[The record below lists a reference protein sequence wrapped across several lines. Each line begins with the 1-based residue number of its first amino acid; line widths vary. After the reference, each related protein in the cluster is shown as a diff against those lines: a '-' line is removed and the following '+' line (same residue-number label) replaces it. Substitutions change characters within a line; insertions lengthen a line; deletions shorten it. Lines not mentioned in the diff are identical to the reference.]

1 MESVLFYQLKHIFVK
16 YLLIY
21 FTIFL
26 NGKHL
31 SD

>member
-1 MESVLFYQLKHIFVK
+1 MESVLLYQLKYTFVK

-21 FTIFL
+21 FTIVL

-31 SD
+31 SK